1 MGIIQLVVIL
11 AVLVGLGFGI
21 YFLIKTLNK
30 PKPPYPPQYPQQP
43 YPPQYPQGQYP
54 QQQYPSQQQ
63 PYPPQG
69 WGN

>member
-54 QQQYPSQQQ
+54 QQQY
-63 PYPPQG
+63 
-69 WGN
+69 